1 MKFKKLLAGVLSAAM
16 VATMI
21 PSSLAGMFVS
31 AADTD
36 LSSHLLF
43 QYTDTLED
51 QSGKDNDGVAKGNGV
66 QTGVEKDGRSSV
78 YLSSTSHGGGSIQ
91 LPDDLTADLSS
102 KTGFTFTTWI
112 NAATDADWARI
123 LDFGTDA
130 SGADPDTVKDYF
142 FIAQNG
148 RVVAG
153 QGTSEFYL
161 SDTGISPAENE
172 WHHMAFTFMPEVN
185 AAGEDGQNVGV
196 IIYVDGEVAFDASV
210 NQTNSGTRN
219 ALIDWCNN
227 VLPKLT
233 DNYIGY
239 SRFSADPELNAY
251 LSDMRFYDMGLTGN
265 EVVQVMADG
274 MTTDQVLNMAKESLT
289 LAQTATSTDI
299 TLPATALAGLVNVT
313 WASSNPGVMGNDGT
327 IGTVEENT
335 TVTMTATLTYGD
347 QSVTKEFNITVYSPD
362 TVPYVL
368 NIDGDD
374 VVMDVSD
381 TLFGL
386 FYEDINNAA
395 DGGIYAELVQ
405 NRSFEFFT
413 FGGYTSNYTDGASSR
428 THVPL
433 QYWNYENGSMTAK
446 SEGGFD

>member
-16 VATMI
+16 IATMI
-21 PSSLAGMFVS
+21 PASLAGTFVS
-31 AADTD
+31 AEGLDD
-36 LSSHLLF
+36 HLLF
-43 QYTDTLED
+43 QYTNSLTD
-51 QSGKDNDGVAKGNGV
+51 QSGNGNDGTAVGSGV
-66 QTGVEKDGRSSV
+66 QTEVLEDGRSSV
-78 YLSSTSHGGGSIQ
+78 YLGSTSHGGGSIQ
-91 LPDDLTADLSS
+91 LPDDLTANLSS
-102 KTGFTFTTWI
+102 ETGFTFSTWI
-112 NAATDADWARI
+112 NAATDADWTRI

-130 SGADPDTVKDYF
+130 SGADPDNVKDYF

-153 QGTSEFYL
+153 QGASEFYL
-161 SDTGISPAENE
+161 SDTGISPAVDE

-219 ALIDWCNN
+219 ALIAWCND
-227 VLPKLT
+227 VLPTFT

-239 SRFSADPELNAY
+239 SRFAVDPELNAY
-251 LSDMRFYDMGLTGN
+251 LSDMRFYDIGLTAD

-274 MTTDQVLNMAKESLT
+274 MTTEQVLNMAQESLT

-299 TLPATALAGLVNVT
+299 SLPATALAGLVNVT
-313 WASSNPGVMGNDGT
+313 WVSSNPDVMGNDGT
-327 IGTVEENT
+327 IGNVEENT
-335 TVTMTATLTYGD
+335 TVTLTATLSYQD
-347 QSVTKEFNITVYSPD
+347 QTVTKEFTITVYSAD

-381 TLFGL
+381 TLYGL

-395 DGGIYAELVQ
+395 DGGIYAELV
-405 NRSFEFFT
+405 
-413 FGGYTSNYTDGASSR
+413 
-428 THVPL
+428 
-433 QYWNYENGSMTAK
+433 
-446 SEGGFD
+446 